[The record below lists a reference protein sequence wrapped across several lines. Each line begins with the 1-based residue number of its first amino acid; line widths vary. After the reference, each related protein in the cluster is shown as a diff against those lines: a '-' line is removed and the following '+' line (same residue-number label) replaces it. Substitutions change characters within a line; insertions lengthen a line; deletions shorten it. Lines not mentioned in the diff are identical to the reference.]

1 MTRASSRRLSTCS
14 TSYALYMTAP
24 ASQWSQL
31 RPVFDEE
38 METFNPM
45 T

>member
-1 MTRASSRRLSTCS
+1 MMLYIAQTSAGPQ
-14 TSYALYMTAP
+14 SYALYMTAP
-24 ASQWSQL
+24 VSQWSQL

>member
-1 MTRASSRRLSTCS
+1 M
-14 TSYALYMTAP
+14 YMTAP
-24 ASQWSQL
+24 VSEWNQM